1 MKTLLALLLLIPSLS
16 WGFFGKKY
24 DCSFDLQ
31 YYHNGNFDYH
41 EVNEKFK
48 LEITMFEKKM
58 IFHMSNGDII
68 EYSIDKKNDA
78 ILISK
83 KRNHK
88 NGHEIVI
95 EFDKI
100 ATKISDTDIFKG
112 KIDYFSL
119 EKFDYDTFYCEK

>member
-1 MKTLLALLLLIPSLS
+1 MKTLLALLLLIPSVS

-24 DCSFDLQ
+24 DCTFDTEH
-31 YYHNGNFDYH
+31 YEDGGFDYIKG
-41 EVNEKFK
+41 NTKFK
-48 LEITMFEKKM
+48 LEITLFEKKM
-58 IFHMSNGDII
+58 IFHISDGDII

-88 NGHEIVI
+88 SGHESII

-100 ATKISDTDIFKG
+100 VTKISGTDIFKG

-119 EKFDYDTFYCEK
+119 EKIDYDTFYCEK

>member
-1 MKTLLALLLLIPSLS
+1 MKTFLFLFLLIPSLS

-24 DCSFDLQ
+24 DCSFVYQ
-31 YYHNGNFDYH
+31 YYQNGNFDYI
-41 EVNEKFK
+41 EGNIKFK

-58 IFHMSNGDII
+58 IFHMSDGDMI

-83 KRNHK
+83 KRIHES
-88 NGHEIVI
+88 GHESVI

-100 ATKISDTDIFKG
+100 VTKISGTDIFKG

-119 EKFDYDTFYCEK
+119 EKFDYDTFHCEK

>member
-1 MKTLLALLLLIPSLS
+1 VKTLLALLLLIPSLS

-24 DCSFDLQ
+24 DCSFDKS
-31 YYHNGNFDYH
+31 YYKNGGFDYI
-41 EVNEKFK
+41 EGNLKFK

-58 IFHMSNGDII
+58 IFHMSDGDII

-83 KRNHK
+83 KRNHES
-88 NGHEIVI
+88 GHESVI

-100 ATKISDTDIFKG
+100 VTKISGTDIFKG
-112 KIDYFSL
+112 KVDYFSL
-119 EKFDYDTFYCEK
+119 AIDYDTFYCEK